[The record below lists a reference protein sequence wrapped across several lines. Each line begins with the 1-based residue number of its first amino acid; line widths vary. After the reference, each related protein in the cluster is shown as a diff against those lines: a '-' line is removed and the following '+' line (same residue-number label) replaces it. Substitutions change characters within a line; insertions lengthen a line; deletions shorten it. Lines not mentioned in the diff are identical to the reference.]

1 VKGAGSLLAA
11 YYLRKHH
18 SRLWSLPLVA
28 NSVMSLQGVTQNMVN
43 CN

>member
-1 VKGAGSLLAA
+1 
-11 YYLRKHH
+11 LRKHH

-28 NSVMSLQGVTQNMVN
+28 NSIISLQGVGQNMAA